1 MVFFI
6 WLLPKSVE
14 AFFVIRKLY
23 QTYLCSTIRLIRIAI
38 QEMLNIN
45 LRQKNNEKR
54 MGYMNLITSDM
65 PRYIQREMERLQ
77 EEIAPLLKKMS
88 RYTIWS
94 LPLVFV
100 SIFNLIFIFV
110 NQPIEREAY
119 VVIIFYA
126 IIGAIG
132 LALSKESKLQRKA
145 IHEQITTFMI
155 KRIRKSEISEN
166 RKKNFIDLINEQPI
180 NVKVNHYINF
190 LTEEQNIGYD

>member
-1 MVFFI
+1 
-6 WLLPKSVE
+6 
-14 AFFVIRKLY
+14 
-23 QTYLCSTIRLIRIAI
+23 
-38 QEMLNIN
+38 MLNIN

>member
-1 MVFFI
+1 
-6 WLLPKSVE
+6 
-14 AFFVIRKLY
+14 
-23 QTYLCSTIRLIRIAI
+23 
-38 QEMLNIN
+38 
-45 LRQKNNEKR
+45 
-54 MGYMNLITSDM
+54 MNLITSDM

-100 SIFNLIFIFV
+100 SIFNLIFILV

-155 KRIRKSEISEN
+155 ERIRKSEISEN

-180 NVKVNHYINF
+180 NAKVNHYINF